1 MYEFTIMP
9 LLKLRR
15 DSPITV
21 SIPKEIWKDWY
32 NHNIAMAMAETPL
45 YRDVGEAGGC
55 QSMSADHLKAIIEW
69 WDENNKEIVL

>member
-9 LLKLRR
+9 LRQLRR

-32 NHNIAMAMAETPL
+32 EHNISMSIAKSPL
-45 YRDVGEAGGC
+45 YRDTDEALGC
-55 QSMSADHLKAIIEW
+55 GSMSADHLKAIIEW
-69 WDENNKEIVL
+69 WDENNPS